1 VLYYS
6 MNLSYWERT
15 EMLDYDLVVVGGGI
29 VGYFTA
35 IYYAQRHPNARIVIV
50 ERGLFSSGAS
60 TKNAGFSCIGSLSE
74 LEDDLSQMTPDALV
88 DLVLKRYEGLQ
99 ELQAVLG
106 AKNIDYQEV
115 GGYELFFESPDID
128 KITYFNDLL
137 EKALQ
142 SRPFEESNEK
152 LKDFGFSNQ
161 IKGLIKNNLEGTV
174 NTGKLM
180 VSLHKKAASLGV
192 QTLTLANVLCVEENR
207 NYVKVAIGKNNPE
220 YILKAQQVALCTNA
234 FSKQFCPDIELN
246 PGRGLVMISK
256 PITGSCIKGSFHYNS
271 GYNYF
276 RFINGRLLLGG
287 GRHLD
292 KEGEATTE
300 FGVNEKLR
308 KQLLQDANHLIVP
321 NQKIELDYVWSGIMA
336 FGNQKNPLIQKV
348 SDRVVVGIR
357 LGGMGVAIGC
367 MVAREMIKKFF

>member
-1 VLYYS
+1 

-15 EMLDYDLVVVGGGI
+15 EMLYYDLVVVGGGI

-142 SRPFEESNEK
+142 SKFRCHGP
-152 LKDFGFSNQ
+152 
-161 IKGLIKNNLEGTV
+161 IVRTNL
-174 NTGKLM
+174 
-180 VSLHKKAASLGV
+180 
-192 QTLTLANVLCVEENR
+192 
-207 NYVKVAIGKNNPE
+207 
-220 YILKAQQVALCTNA
+220 QQL
-234 FSKQFCPDIELN
+234 
-246 PGRGLVMISK
+246 
-256 PITGSCIKGSFHYNS
+256 
-271 GYNYF
+271 
-276 RFINGRLLLGG
+276 
-287 GRHLD
+287 
-292 KEGEATTE
+292 
-300 FGVNEKLR
+300 
-308 KQLLQDANHLIVP
+308 
-321 NQKIELDYVWSGIMA
+321 
-336 FGNQKNPLIQKV
+336 
-348 SDRVVVGIR
+348 
-357 LGGMGVAIGC
+357 
-367 MVAREMIKKFF
+367 

>member
-1 VLYYS
+1 
-6 MNLSYWERT
+6 MNLSYWEQT

-29 VGYFTA
+29 VGYFTS
-35 IYYAQRHPNARIVIV
+35 IYYAQRYPNAKIVIV

-74 LEDDLSQMTPDALV
+74 LQDDLTHMSSEALI
-88 DLVLKRYEGLQ
+88 DLVLKRYQGLK
-99 ELQAVLG
+99 ELQKVLG
-106 AKNIDYQEV
+106 TTNIDYQEV
-115 GGYELFFESPDID
+115 GGYELTFELPDKD

-142 SRPFEESNEK
+142 SRPFEASNHKIKE
-152 LKDFGFSNQ
+152 FGFSKQ

-180 VSLHKKAASLGV
+180 VSLQNKATSLGV
-192 QTLTLANVLCVEENR
+192 QSLTLANVLSVEEEN
-207 NYVKVAIGKNNPE
+207 NFVKVVIGQDNPE
-220 YILKAQQVALCTNA
+220 YVLKAQQVALCTNA
-234 FSKQFCPDIELN
+234 FSKQFCPDIDLN
-246 PGRGLVMISK
+246 PGRGLVMVSK
-256 PITGSCIKGSFHYNS
+256 PIPNASIKGSFHYHN

-300 FGVNEKLR
+300 FGVNETLKT
-308 KQLLQDANHLIVP
+308 QLLHDANQLIVP
-321 NQKIELDYVWSGIMA
+321 HHTIELDYTWSGIMA
-336 FGNQKNPLIQKV
+336 FGSQKIPLIHQV
-348 SDRVVVGIR
+348 SDRVVAGVR

-367 MVAREMIKKFF
+367 IVARDIVHRMP